1 MGKPAARL
9 GDMHVCPKVEPGPV
23 PHVGGPILEG
33 SPDVFIND
41 LPAARVG
48 DAELCV
54 GPTDKISSGSPSV
67 FINWKPA
74 ARMGDSCAHGGKITI
89 GSSNVF
95 IGDSSSSGFQ
105 SNTMV
110 TEINDPPL
118 ESVPILPVEE
128 LAQGVQEIVKTLQEK
143 GLSIAAVGSVAADVV
158 LRKVDKVIPVKQ
170 LKNEIEAF
178 GERALA
184 KYKALTGKTTHPDF
198 NRRYH
203 GPDDLLKI
211 KNNRLEEVEVKA
223 TANPA
228 SKPVPKKNTAGKQG
242 SAANN
247 KKRGAT
253 MAKKLDRNNYQT
265 PSNRI
270 GGVYTE
276 SELKL
281 WKKIRNSDGSK
292 QHTFIRANQS
302 TNKAEVF
309 PQDEKGKLG
318 EKLFDFD
325 VD

>member
-9 GDMHVCPKVEPGPV
+9 GDMHICPKVEPGPV

-33 SPDVFIND
+33 STDVFING

-54 GPTDKISSGSPSV
+54 GPTDKISSGSATV
-67 FINWKPA
+67 FINGKPA
-74 ARMGDSCAHGGKITI
+74 ARMGDLCAHGGKIII

-105 SNTMV
+105 SNSMLSS
-110 TEINDPPL
+110 EINDPPL
-118 ESVPILPVEE
+118 ESVPILPIEE
-128 LAQGVQEIVKTLQEK
+128 LAQVVKEIAEILQEQE
-143 GLSIAAVGSVAADVV
+143 LSFAVVGSVAADVV
-158 LRKVDKVIPVKQ
+158 LRKVEKVIPVKQ

-178 GERALA
+178 CERALA

-203 GPDDLLKI
+203 GPDDLLKN

-223 TANPA
+223 TGNPA
-228 SKPVPKKNTAGKQG
+228 SKPVPKENTAGKQG

-247 KKRGAT
+247 KQRGSK
-253 MAKKLDRNNYQT
+253 MKGKQPRVNK

-270 GGVYTE
+270 GGIYTQ
-276 SELKL
+276 SEIDL
-281 WKKIRNSDGSK
+281 WENIDDLQGQK

-309 PQDEKGKLG
+309 PQDKKGNLG
-318 EKLFDFD
+318 EKIFEFD

>member
-9 GDMHVCPKVEPGPV
+9 GDMHICPKVEPGPV

-33 SPDVFIND
+33 SPNVFINGM
-41 LPAARVG
+41 PAARVS
-48 DAELCV
+48 DAALCV
-54 GPTDKISSGSPSV
+54 GSTDKISSGSSTV
-67 FINWKPA
+67 FINGKPA
-74 ARMGDSCAHGGKITI
+74 ARMGDSCAHGGKIII

-95 IGDSSSSGFQ
+95 IGDSPSFGSQNNFLSS
-105 SNTMV
+105 
-110 TEINDPPL
+110 EINDPPL

-128 LAQGVQEIVKTLQEK
+128 LAQVVKEIVETFQEQD
-143 GLSIAAVGSVAADVV
+143 LSIAAVGSVAADVI
-158 LRKVDKVIPVKQ
+158 LRKVDKIIPVKQ
-170 LKNEIEAF
+170 IKKEIEAF

-203 GPDDLLKI
+203 GPDDLLKN

-223 TANPA
+223 TGNPT
-228 SKPVPKKNTAGKQG
+228 SKPVPKENTTGKQG

-247 KKRGAT
+247 KQRGAK
-253 MAKKLDRNNYQT
+253 MKGKQPRVDK

-270 GGVYTE
+270 GGEYTQ
-276 SELKL
+276 SEIDLWGEVKRLK
-281 WKKIRNSDGSK
+281 GSK

-309 PQDEKGKLG
+309 PQDEDGILG
-318 EKLFDFD
+318 EKIFEFD

>member
-9 GDMHVCPKVEPGPV
+9 GDMHICPKVEPGPV

-33 SPDVFIND
+33 STDVFING

-48 DAELCV
+48 DAALCV
-54 GPTDKISSGSPSV
+54 GPADKISSGSATV
-67 FINWKPA
+67 FINGKPA
-74 ARMGDSCAHGGKITI
+74 ARMGDSCAHGGKIII

-95 IGDSSSSGFQ
+95 IGDASSSGFQ
-105 SNTMV
+105 SSALSS
-110 TEINDPPL
+110 EINDPPL

-128 LAQGVQEIVKTLQEK
+128 LAQVVKEIAEALQQQE
-143 GLSIAAVGSVAADVV
+143 LSFAVVGSVAADVV

-170 LKNEIEAF
+170 IKKEIEAF

-203 GPDDLLKI
+203 GPDDLLKN
-211 KNNRLEEVEVKA
+211 KNNRLEEIEVKA
-223 TANPA
+223 TSNPA
-228 SKPVPKKNTAGKQG
+228 SKPVPKENARGKQG

-247 KKRGAT
+247 KQRGVK
-253 MAKKLDRNNYQT
+253 MKGKQPRVNK

-270 GGVYTE
+270 GGVYTQ
-276 SELKL
+276 SEIDL
-281 WKKIRNSDGSK
+281 WGTINRDKGSK

-318 EKLFDFD
+318 EKIFEFD